1 MEVAGWFIGAGIG
14 TVFTALYEGIKE
26 VMGRTTKFKAQ
37 LEALKLTLESFD
49 PEVIQQ
55 IGKHNQALRLPNEDV
70 EALEQELNNGVR
82 IVGELADAHRIDS
95 RYVNQLVH
103 LNKSLNVLERRV
115 KMQSVRVVMETR
127 HIVEIL
133 LRLTLQP
140 EPGRDGRLL
149 TLDPV
154 SDIASTSTVLQQ
166 IHSNGEIH
174 ASYSTVLQQIP
185 TRRLLDI
192 SSAPQEAIHHM
203 LLNFDPLSNIEASTS
218 TVLPQIHSNGD
229 IQEVGSSS
237 RRLPSPL
244 GYSNYEGS
252 DDQPQ
257 INCEQ
262 LATTS
267 SNGPYFKVRKIVLR
281 LAIHGDKC
289 KSKALKVAASI
300 DGVVKNGCCEYGGNW
315 CQSQTGPEPE
325 FDIFGVLH
333 KFMKKNIY
341 WNSKHI

>member
-1 MEVAGWFIGAGIG
+1 
-14 TVFTALYEGIKE
+14 
-26 VMGRTTKFKAQ
+26 
-37 LEALKLTLESFD
+37 
-49 PEVIQQ
+49 
-55 IGKHNQALRLPNEDV
+55 
-70 EALEQELNNGVR
+70 
-82 IVGELADAHRIDS
+82 
-95 RYVNQLVH
+95 
-103 LNKSLNVLERRV
+103 
-115 KMQSVRVVMETR
+115 MQSVRVVMETR

-166 IHSNGEIH
+166 IHSNGEIQGNFLNLWCSVNCQLSNQLINMTFYI

-192 SSAPQEAIHHM
+192 SSAPQEAMHHM
-203 LLNFDPLSNIEASTS
+203 LLNFDPLSNIAASTS

-289 KSKALKVAASI
+289 KSKALKVAARI
-300 DGVVKNGCCEYGGNW
+300 DGGNSTPILGVKELVPLDGAIG
-315 CQSQTGPEPE
+315 
-325 FDIFGVLH
+325 
-333 KFMKKNIY
+333 
-341 WNSKHI
+341 